1 MNLELKQKYT
11 LSSQPPDGDPHMT
24 SFSNLGKFQFENA
37 LKMVWQ
43 ASLTLLRLQ
52 GEAEGDW
59 DSVKKI
65 AKLYFL
71 MQSKL

>member
-1 MNLELKQKYT
+1 
-11 LSSQPPDGDPHMT
+11 MT